1 MFEVEVEVLLTVG
14 AAGGGI
20 EGGVGEGSCFRTA
33 GEGEGEGGGGG
44 GAGVEGW

>member
-20 EGGVGEGSCFRTA
+20 EGGVGEGRWEARWCEQFVKH
-33 GEGEGEGGGGG
+33 
-44 GAGVEGW
+44 VETFVK